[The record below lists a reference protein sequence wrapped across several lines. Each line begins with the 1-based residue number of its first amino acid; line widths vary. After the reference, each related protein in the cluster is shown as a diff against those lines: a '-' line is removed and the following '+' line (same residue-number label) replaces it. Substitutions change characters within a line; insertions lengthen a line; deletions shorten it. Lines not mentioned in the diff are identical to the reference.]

1 MTTAP
6 QTRKNI
12 LMIVPDQWRHDQLGM
27 DPALTPNYHALMH
40 DGVAFDA
47 HYGNMFPCAP
57 SRASMFTGL
66 YGMTH
71 RVVVN
76 HAPLAEH
83 HRTFAQHLRTVGYA
97 PTVFGYSDTAADP
110 THRHA
115 NDPDLLDG
123 DGFGMMQGLATGCL
137 MVGRHWA
144 WLGEL
149 RRRGYVFDYK
159 SDLFAADYTKP
170 SANGGIAGH
179 PARYKAEDSDT
190 AFLTDQTIAWL
201 GAQDPGWCALLCYLR
216 PHAPFIAP
224 EPYNSLVDPESLAPM
239 NRLAAPQDEAIH
251 PFMAH
256 QMEVGRAEELHP
268 GLTGRARDVS
278 LADWKSARATY
289 CGLMAEVDHHIGRLI
304 AWLKANG
311 QYDNTL
317 IIFTSDHGDPAGDY
331 WLANQGSW
339 HDYQSH
345 LPMII
350 RDPAPEARAFDGTR
364 VSALTESIDLVP
376 TLLDF
381 VGIAQPTELDGE
393 SLMPFTR
400 GETPANW
407 RDHVHWEYHFK
418 SPPEPPFS
426 GPLGISEDE
435 CVMSVIRDHRYKHV
449 FFPSLPSL
457 LFDIVNDPTERTNLA
472 TDPAYAAIE
481 REYLAKQLTLRI
493 LHADRRTSTTVLG
506 RNGMTRYQ
514 GARRS

>member
-1 MTTAP
+1 MTPAP

-12 LMIVPDQWRHDQLGM
+12 LMIVPDQWRYDQLGM
-27 DPALTPNYHALMH
+27 DPALTPNFHALMR

-97 PTVFGYSDTAADP
+97 PTVFGYSDTAVDP
-110 THRHA
+110 TRRHP

-123 DGFGMMQGLATGCL
+123 DGFGIMQGLDVATL
-137 MVGRHWA
+137 MVGRHWP

-149 RRRGYVFDYK
+149 RRRGYVFERN
-159 SDLFAADYTKP
+159 SDLFTADYTKP

-179 PARYKAEDSDT
+179 PAR
-190 AFLTDQTIAWL
+190 
-201 GAQDPGWCALLCYLR
+201 CALLCYLR

-224 EPYNSLVDPESLAPM
+224 EPYNGLVDPDSLAPM
-239 NRLAAPQDEAIH
+239 NRLELPEDEAIH

-256 QMEVGRAEELHP
+256 QMQVGQARELHP
-268 GLTGRARDVS
+268 GLTGPARDVA

-304 AWLKANG
+304 GWLKDHG

-345 LPMII
+345 LPMVI

-376 TLLDF
+376 TLLDY
-381 VGIAQPTELDGE
+381 VGIEQPTELDGD

-400 GETPANW
+400 GETPAKW

-435 CVMSVIRDHRYKHV
+435 SVMSVIRDHRYKHV

-457 LFDIVNDPTERTNLA
+457 LFDMVNDPKERKNLA
-472 TDPAYAAIE
+472 TDPAYAALE

-506 RNGMTRYQ
+506 RKGMTRYR